1 MSEFSAGLS
10 VLPIKPDTNI
20 RKLKRPINPILPD
33 VSNGQTGLFIGK
45 IKSGKSVLLNNFYLR
60 DEFYGNLFDSI
71 YIISNSIYNDSSSRF
86 LRDAPNVNCYDS
98 YDDSLIQG
106 IIDSHS
112 DYEKNSQPLI
122 SIVADDILGSL
133 GKNAKLFQ
141 LFTRSR
147 HYNIGNL
154 VILTQMFKA
163 VPPAVRNNLT
173 YLVLFW
179 NNFNESELDKIND
192 EYGHFVG
199 GRLLALYKE
208 HILYEPYAFMYIN
221 FENGIVYKN
230 FDTIIHQN
238 TREYMEK
245 FNKKKE

>member
-1 MSEFSAGLS
+1 
-10 VLPIKPDTNI
+10 
-20 RKLKRPINPILPD
+20 
-33 VSNGQTGLFIGK
+33 
-45 IKSGKSVLLNNFYLR
+45 
-60 DEFYGNLFDSI
+60 
-71 YIISNSIYNDSSSRF
+71 
-86 LRDAPNVNCYDS
+86 
-98 YDDSLIQG
+98 
-106 IIDSHS
+106 
-112 DYEKNSQPLI
+112 
-122 SIVADDILGSL
+122 
-133 GKNAKLFQ
+133 
-141 LFTRSR
+141 
-147 HYNIGNL
+147 
-154 VILTQMFKA
+154 MFKA